1 MIRGLKH
8 SIRGGLLCLGMGMLS
23 PVAACA
29 DPSIDASLVQ
39 IEQVGERVA
48 NAGLLADNV
57 LKYISD
63 QEGLHD
69 KQADSMI
76 ESATRDA
83 FNAQAFVTEIQNS
96 MQNVGNSS
104 IDAQRLAKIADDLNA
119 SRKKIET
126 LAQSKGDA
134 ALQTMDA
141 EIVKKADSPRVEQL
155 AQLMA
160 SPDLAAETAVT
171 AQAMYVAVHAFFNSD
186 PSQFAALSQEQ
197 RQDMPTQILSYL
209 QQKTENEK
217 PYSKDANRANEK
229 LRLGLAL
236 AGLSDGD
243 ILYLTNLY
251 QSPEGKAKRA
261 ALLDRYKRLSTDA
274 NQKMLQDYFTQL
286 ADNLTK
292 RKSNN

>member
-1 MIRGLKH
+1 MINGLKH
-8 SIRGGLLCLGMGMLS
+8 YTRAGLLCLGIGMLA

-39 IEQVGERVA
+39 IEQVRERIS
-48 NAGLLADNV
+48 NTGLLAGSV

-76 ESATRDA
+76 ESATRNA

-96 MQNVGNSS
+96 MQKVGDPA
-104 IDAQRLAKIADDLNA
+104 IDAQHLAKIANDLNA

-126 LAQSKGDA
+126 LSQSKGDA
-134 ALQTMDA
+134 ALQSMDA
-141 EIVKKADSPRVEQL
+141 EIGKKADSPRIEQL

-160 SPDLAAETAVT
+160 SPDLAAETAIT
-171 AQAMYVAVHAFFNSD
+171 AQAMYVAIHAFFNSD
-186 PSQFAALSQEQ
+186 PSQFAALSQQQ

-236 AGLSDGD
+236 AGLSDD
-243 ILYLTNLY
+243 DVLFLTNLY

-261 ALLDRYKRLSTDA
+261 ALVDRYKHVSNDA
-274 NQKMLQDYFTQL
+274 NQKMLQEYFTQL